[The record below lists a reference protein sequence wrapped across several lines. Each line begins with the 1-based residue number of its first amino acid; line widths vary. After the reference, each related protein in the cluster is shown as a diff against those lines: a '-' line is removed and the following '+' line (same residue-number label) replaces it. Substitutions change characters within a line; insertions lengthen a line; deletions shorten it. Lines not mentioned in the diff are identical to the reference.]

1 MNTYEY
7 DENFQAEDTWS
18 GMNTAQA
25 KKAPNIFKQ
34 LIYSVMP
41 GKYGELANVKVKGF
55 IFYYLFWCFIMCSVA
70 SIAMLTISIVKEFEE
85 RLANGYVL
93 VYEKLPIV
101 ILLLIGISI
110 FISIIMTIFASV
122 IFAISYCIEGLPTAL
137 IVMAISKKKRSL
149 FDLYKA
155 AVYSQTPVNIAMLC
169 TLVSLELFDDLS
181 WLSLPI
187 GIARIAS
194 LIILIFGVLK
204 LPEKPLIPGNKKT
217 ATESSQYRPEGSQYG
232 QESNQYRSE
241 SSQYSAER
249 NRYETERINQVSS
262 TPSKP
267 RVTPGYW
274 TCTCGRQNP
283 SYTGTC
289 TCGKS
294 KY

>member
-1 MNTYEY
+1 MNTYDY
-7 DENFQAEDTWS
+7 NENFQAEDAWS

-25 KKAPNIFKQ
+25 KKAPNIFMQ
-34 LIYSVMP
+34 LIYSVIP

-55 IFYYLFWCFIMCSVA
+55 IFYYLFWCFVMCSVA
-70 SIAMLTISIVKEFEE
+70 SIAMLTIGIVKEFEE
-85 RLANGYVL
+85 RLTNGYVL

-122 IFAISYCIEGLPTAL
+122 FFAISYCFEGLVTAL
-137 IVMAISKKKRSL
+137 VVMAISKKKRSL
-149 FDLYKA
+149 FDLYKS
-155 AVYSQTPVNIAMLC
+155 AVYSQTPMNIAMLC

-181 WLSLPI
+181 WMSLPI

-217 ATESSQYRPEGSQYG
+217 ATESNQYRPEGNQYG

-274 TCTCGRQNP
+274 TCTCGRENP

>member
-7 DENFQAEDTWS
+7 DENFQAEDTQS
-18 GMNTAQA
+18 GMNVIQT

-70 SIAMLTISIVKEFEE
+70 SIAMLTISIVKEFGE

-110 FISIIMTIFASV
+110 FLSIIMTIFASV

-155 AVYSQTPVNIAMLC
+155 AVYSQTPMNIAMLC

-217 ATESSQYRPEGSQYG
+217 ATEGNQCGQERNQYRA
-232 QESNQYRSE
+232 ESNQYRSE

-249 NRYETERINQVSS
+249 NRYETETINQVSS

>member
-1 MNTYEY
+1 MNTYNY
-7 DENFQAEDTWS
+7 DENFRTEDVQN
-18 GMNTAQA
+18 GMNITQA
-25 KKAPNIFKQ
+25 KKAPNIFMQ

-41 GKYGELANVKVKGF
+41 GKYDELANVKVKGF
-55 IFYYLFWCFIMCSVA
+55 IFYYLFWCLVMCTLA
-70 SIAMLTISIVKEFEE
+70 WIAMLTITLAEGIGE
-85 RLANGYVL
+85 RLASGYVL
-93 VYEKLPIV
+93 LYDKLPVFILIIV
-101 ILLLIGISI
+101 GISI
-110 FISIIMTIFASV
+110 PICIIMTVFVSV
-122 IFAISYCIEGLPTAL
+122 IFAISYCFEGLLTAL
-137 IVMAISKKKRSL
+137 VVMAISKKKRSL
-149 FDLYKA
+149 FDLYKS
-155 AVYSQTPVNIAMLC
+155 AVYSQTPMNIAMLC

-217 ATESSQYRPEGSQYG
+217 ATESVQYRPEGSQYG
-232 QESNQYRSE
+232 QESNQYSSE

-249 NRYETERINQVSS
+249 NRYETESINQVSS

-274 TCTCGRQNP
+274 TCSCGRENP

>member
-1 MNTYEY
+1 MNTYDY
-7 DENFQAEDTWS
+7 NENFQAADAWS

-34 LIYSVMP
+34 LIYSVIP

-70 SIAMLTISIVKEFEE
+70 WTAMLTITLVEGIGE

-93 VYEKLPIV
+93 LYDKLPV
-101 ILLLIGISI
+101 FILIIIGISI
-110 FISIIMTIFASV
+110 PICIIMTIFVSV
-122 IFAISYCIEGLPTAL
+122 FFAISYCFEGLVTAL
-137 IVMAISKKKRSL
+137 IVMAISKKKCSL
-149 FDLYKA
+149 FDLYKS

-181 WLSLPI
+181 WMSLPI

-217 ATESSQYRPEGSQYG
+217 ATESNQSRPEGSQYG
-232 QESNQYRSE
+232 PESNLYGPE
-241 SSQYSAER
+241 SNQYSAER

-274 TCTCGRQNP
+274 TCTCGRENP

>member
-1 MNTYEY
+1 MNTYDY
-7 DENFQAEDTWS
+7 DENLRTADEQS

-34 LIYSVMP
+34 LIYSVLP

-55 IFYYLFWCFIMCSVA
+55 IFYYLFWCLVMCSVA
-70 SIAMLTISIVKEFEE
+70 CIAMLTISIVNELGE

-93 VYEKLPIV
+93 VYDKLPIV
-101 ILLLIGISI
+101 ILILIGISI

-137 IVMAISKKKRSL
+137 IIMAISKKKCSL
-149 FDLYKA
+149 FDLYKS
-155 AVYSQTPVNIAMLC
+155 AVYSQTPVNLTMLC
-169 TLVSLELFDDLS
+169 MMVLLGFVEDLNWMSLVV
-181 WLSLPI
+181 
-187 GIARIAS
+187 GIARIIS
-194 LIILIFGVLK
+194 LVILIFGIRN
-204 LPEKPLIPGNKKT
+204 LPAKPFIPENKQSKT
-217 ATESSQYRPEGSQYG
+217 ESNQYRPESSQYRT
-232 QESNQYRSE
+232 ESNQYRPE
-241 SSQYSAER
+241 SNQYKAESV
-249 NRYETERINQVSS
+249 NQVSS

-274 TCTCGRQNP
+274 TCSCGRQNP